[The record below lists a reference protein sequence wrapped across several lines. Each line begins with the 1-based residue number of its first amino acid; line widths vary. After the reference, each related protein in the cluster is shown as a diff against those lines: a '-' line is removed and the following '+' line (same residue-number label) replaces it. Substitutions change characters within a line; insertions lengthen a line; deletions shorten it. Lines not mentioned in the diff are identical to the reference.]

1 MNQHKP
7 VKCYFDPISPF
18 AWLASKEIG
27 RIEAAGCTVEF
38 VPVLFAAMLNAH
50 GQKGPAEIPAKRVHT
65 FRDAMRL
72 AAARGLRFTGP
83 PGHPFNPLPA
93 LRLSTAIADAAA
105 RQRFVVAMYAACWER
120 GSDASDMAVLA
131 GLADECGLD
140 GKALAQAAVTPE
152 VKQALAAAT
161 EQAIAAGVF
170 GVPTFEYEGEFFWGA
185 DRIDSLLW
193 RMAGNQIDEAALQA
207 FLDRPAL
214 AQRKAA

>member
-1 MNQHKP
+1 MKQ

-18 AWLASKEIG
+18 AWLATKDIA

-65 FRDAMRL
+65 FRDVMRL
-72 AAARGLRFTGP
+72 AAERGLHFAGP

-93 LRLSTAIADAAA
+93 LRISTAIGDAAA
-105 RQRFVVAMYAACWER
+105 RKRFVAAMYAACWER
-120 GSDASDMAVLA
+120 GADVSDMDVLS

-140 GKALAQAAVTPE
+140 GKALAQAATTAE
-152 VKQALAAAT
+152 VKQALAVAT
-161 EQAIAAGVF
+161 EQAIAAGIF
-170 GVPTFEYEGEFFWGA
+170 GVPTFEFEGELFWGA

-193 RMAGNQIDEAALQA
+193 RVAGKRIDEAVLQA
-207 FLDRPAL
+207 FLERPAL